1 MDSSAGFFLLN
12 YLWSL
17 VAPDRT
23 SSIFS
28 LRQMPTALMSIG
40 LKPSCREPTAA
51 QAVLKSLTQA
61 PDHPSQPTR
70 SRSADTALSG
80 RRAAPHHSITSSA
93 SASSGG
99 GGFGA
104 RALGGVWVVKN
115 SKLVDCI

>member
-1 MDSSAGFFLLN
+1 MDSSAVFFLLN

-51 QAVLKSLTQA
+51 PAVLKSLTQA
-61 PDHPSQPTR
+61 PDHPSEPTR

-80 RRAAPHHSITSSA
+80 RRAAPLSNHSITGAGEQHRPFHSITDLDRLGSLL
-93 SASSGG
+93 
-99 GGFGA
+99 FG
-104 RALGGVWVVKN
+104 
-115 SKLVDCI
+115 